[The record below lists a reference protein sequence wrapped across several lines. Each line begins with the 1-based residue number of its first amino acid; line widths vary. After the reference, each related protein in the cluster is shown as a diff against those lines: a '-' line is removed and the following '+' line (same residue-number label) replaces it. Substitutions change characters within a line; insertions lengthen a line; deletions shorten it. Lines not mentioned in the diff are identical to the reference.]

1 MCKLKNIDLLYWVTE
16 IIGIA
21 LTAVVGFMSIEICI
35 PALYTNLLISQKI
48 AMIIGF
54 LFIVYKL
61 GQFFGKIMKSIRK
74 KLRAAFK

>member
-1 MCKLKNIDLLYWVTE
+1 MKNIDLLYWATE
-16 IIGIA
+16 IIGLA

-35 PALYTNLLISQKI
+35 PALYTNLLICQKI

-61 GQFFGKIMKSIRK
+61 GQFFGKVMKSVRK
-74 KLRAAFK
+74 KLRVLFK